1 MENEMTRAE
10 RTRALRYKR
19 PALASMG
26 YDMIDS
32 ELDEIRE
39 ACSDVHW
46 YIDGDNGETLLN
58 AFDGDTDEESEFR
71 MAFAELE
78 AESDALYDRLLD
90 LGEWDEDDIRRAYDD
105 CTVALIGNRYNLVGF
120 DTMEEDYYSLTGYDE
135 DLAFTEAGR
144 RLMRLTKVQMIS
156 RIGQC
161 VGILV
166 SFLNVRQKYDY
177 LKATMNVLRDE
188 NTILEEQLLKVEE
201 AHKKA
206 SDADFRPWAKETQE
220 WERLLDT
227 LPPEVWV

>member
-26 YDMIDS
+26 YDTIDS

-46 YIDGDNGETLLN
+46 YIDGENGETLLN

-78 AESDALYDRLLD
+78 AESDALYERLLD
-90 LGEWDEDDIRRAYDD
+90 LNEWDEDDIRRAYDD

-135 DLAFTEAGR
+135 DLAFTEAGK

-206 SDADFRPWAKETQE
+206 SDADFRPWAKATQE

>member
-1 MENEMTRAE
+1 MTKSE
-10 RTRALRYKR
+10 RTHAMRYKR

-58 AFDGDTDEESEFR
+58 AFDGDSEE
-71 MAFAELE
+71 ELE

-90 LGEWDEDDIRRAYDD
+90 LNEWNEDDIRRAYDD

-135 DLAFTEAGR
+135 DLAFTEAGK
-144 RLMRLTKVQMIS
+144 RLMRLTKAQMIS

-161 VGILV
+161 LGILV

-177 LKATMNVLRDE
+177 LKATMDILRDE

-206 SDADFRPWAKETQE
+206 SDVGFRSWERATQE
-220 WERLLDT
+220 WERLLDA